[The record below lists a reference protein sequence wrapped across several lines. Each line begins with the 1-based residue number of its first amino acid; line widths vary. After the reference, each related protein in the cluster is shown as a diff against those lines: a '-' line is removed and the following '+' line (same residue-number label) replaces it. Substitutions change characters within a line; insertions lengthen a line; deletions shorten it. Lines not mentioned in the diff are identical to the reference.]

1 MKDKTIAT
9 TTIIISVSTNTDN
22 THSVNF
28 SENNAPFPL
37 KHIEAMKYLADK
49 LVSDRISVD
58 YPKAL

>member
-1 MKDKTIAT
+1 MEDKKIST
-9 TTIIISVSTNTDN
+9 TTIIISVSTTTDD
-22 THSVNF
+22 THRISI